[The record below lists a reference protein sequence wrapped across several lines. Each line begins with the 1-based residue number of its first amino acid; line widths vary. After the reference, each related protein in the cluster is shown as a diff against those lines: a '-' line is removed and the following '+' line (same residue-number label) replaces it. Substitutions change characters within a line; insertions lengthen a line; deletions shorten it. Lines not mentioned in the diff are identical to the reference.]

1 MSFNFCHDMRGK
13 TYQKGAATYSPALRR
28 STIGAPGLNFSVR
41 DGKRWNTGAKAAQM
55 YAWNASSG
63 HRRENSA
70 STRPE
75 TPAEGRHAGA
85 DAPCRQS
92 RRAISSARLRTS
104 PPLHLRPIDVV
115 VCDGPVRPN
124 LAEGF
129 ALRCTQRLSAP
140 GVATLRCAWRHSR
153 QTSGRSVTVLSY

>member
-1 MSFNFCHDMRGK
+1 MEGK
-13 TYQKGAATYSPALRR
+13 TSKRGRRPTLPHCGAVPSARPGLTSLFGMGRGGTPGPKPPNVRIERVIGAQKRR
-28 STIGAPGLNFSVR
+28 SAAQEIM
-41 DGKRWNTGAKAAQM
+41 KRLRKAACR
-55 YAWNASSG
+55 G
-63 HRRENSA
+63 
-70 STRPE
+70 TRH
-75 TPAEGRHAGA
+75 G
-85 DAPCRQS
+85 RQS